1 MNNQTEQQLSSE
13 LQELYLENKQWLSDV
28 LFLEDEAAFFQKL
41 FESVLSSAVK
51 ENLVTEIL
59 FINAS
64 LKRLEER
71 RKEQKELILKH
82 QHLLENLIKDQSKK
96 ISLDLIIDNKKII
109 EEIKSLFTSEKLLKK
124 ELYILVETII
134 QKNKASHLLTN

>member
-64 LKRLEER
+64 LRQLEER

-96 ISLDLIIDNKKII
+96 IGLDLIIGNEKII
-109 EEIKSLFTSEKLLKK
+109 EEIKSLFISEKLLKK

-134 QKNKASHLLTN
+134 QKNKASHLLTD

>member
-1 MNNQTEQQLSSE
+1 M
-13 LQELYLENKQWLSDV
+13 
-28 LFLEDEAAFFQKL
+28 
-41 FESVLSSAVK
+41 SSAVK

-64 LKRLEER
+64 LRQLEER

-96 ISLDLIIDNKKII
+96 ISFDLIIDNEKII

-124 ELYILVETII
+124 ELYILVETLM
-134 QKNKASHLLTN
+134 QKNKASHLLAN

>member
-1 MNNQTEQQLSSE
+1 MNNQIEQQLSSE

-64 LKRLEER
+64 LRQLEER
-71 RKEQKELILKH
+71 RKEQKKLILKH
-82 QHLLENLIKDQSKK
+82 QCLLENLIKDQSKK
-96 ISLDLIIDNKKII
+96 IVLDLIIGNEKII

-124 ELYILVETII
+124 ELYILIETLMH
-134 QKNKASHLLTN
+134 KNKASHLLAN

>member
-13 LQELYLENKQWLSDV
+13 LQELYLENKQWLFDV

-64 LKRLEER
+64 LRQLEER

-96 ISLDLIIDNKKII
+96 ISFDLIIDNEKII
-109 EEIKSLFTSEKLLKK
+109 EEIKSLFISEKLLKK

-134 QKNKASHLLTN
+134 QKNKASHLLTH

>member
-51 ENLVTEIL
+51 ANLVTEIL

-64 LKRLEER
+64 LRQLEER
-71 RKEQKELILKH
+71 RKEQKDLILKH
-82 QHLLENLIKDQSKK
+82 QYLLENLIKDQSKK
-96 ISLDLIIDNKKII
+96 ISLDLIIDNEKII
-109 EEIKSLFTSEKLLKK
+109 EEIKSLFISEKLLKK
-124 ELYILVETII
+124 ELYILVETIM
-134 QKNKASHLLTN
+134 QKNKASHMLTN

>member
-51 ENLVTEIL
+51 ENLLTEIL

-64 LKRLEER
+64 LRQLEER
-71 RKEQKELILKH
+71 RKEQKDLILKH

-96 ISLDLIIDNKKII
+96 ISLDLIIDNEKII
-109 EEIKSLFTSEKLLKK
+109 EEIKSLFISEKLLKK

-134 QKNKASHLLTN
+134 QKNKASHLLTD

>member
-64 LKRLEER
+64 LKQLEER
-71 RKEQKELILKH
+71 REEQKKLILKH

-96 ISLDLIIDNKKII
+96 IGLDLIIDNEKII
-109 EEIKSLFTSEKLLKK
+109 EEIKSLFISEKLLKK

>member
-51 ENLVTEIL
+51 ENLLTEIL

-64 LKRLEER
+64 LRQLEER

-96 ISLDLIIDNKKII
+96 IGLDLIIGNEKII
-109 EEIKSLFTSEKLLKK
+109 EEIKSLFISEKLLKK

-134 QKNKASHLLTN
+134 QKNKASHLLTD

>member
-41 FESVLSSAVK
+41 FESVLLSAVK

-64 LKRLEER
+64 LKQLEER
-71 RKEQKELILKH
+71 RKEQKKLILKH

-96 ISLDLIIDNKKII
+96 IGLDLIIDNEKII
-109 EEIKSLFTSEKLLKK
+109 EEIKSLFISEKLLKK
-124 ELYILVETII
+124 ELYILVETSI
-134 QKNKASHLLTN
+134 QKNKASRLLTH

>member
-1 MNNQTEQQLSSE
+1 MNNQIEQQLSSE
-13 LQELYLENKQWLSDV
+13 MQELYLENKQWLSDV

-64 LKRLEER
+64 LRQLEER
-71 RKEQKELILKH
+71 RKEQKKLILKH
-82 QHLLENLIKDQSKK
+82 QCLLENLIKDQSKK
-96 ISLDLIIDNKKII
+96 ISFDLIIDNEKII
-109 EEIKSLFTSEKLLKK
+109 EEIKSLFISEKLLKK
-124 ELYILVETII
+124 ELYILVETLMH
-134 QKNKASHLLTN
+134 KNKASHLLAN

>member
-13 LQELYLENKQWLSDV
+13 LQELYLENKQWLSDL

-64 LKRLEER
+64 LKQLEER
-71 RKEQKELILKH
+71 REEQKELILKH

-96 ISLDLIIDNKKII
+96 IGLNLIIDNGKII
-109 EEIKSLFTSEKLLKK
+109 EEIKSLFISEKLLKK
-124 ELYILVETII
+124 ELYILVETIM
-134 QKNKASHLLTN
+134 QKNKSSHLLTN

>member
-13 LQELYLENKQWLSDV
+13 LQELYLENKQWLSDL

-64 LKRLEER
+64 LKQLEER
-71 RKEQKELILKH
+71 REEQKELILKH

-96 ISLDLIIDNKKII
+96 IGLNLIIDNGKII
-109 EEIKSLFTSEKLLKK
+109 EEIKSLFISEKLLKK

-134 QKNKASHLLTN
+134 QKNKSSHLLTN

>member
-51 ENLVTEIL
+51 ANLVTEIL

-64 LKRLEER
+64 LRQLEER
-71 RKEQKELILKH
+71 RKEQKDLILKH
-82 QHLLENLIKDQSKK
+82 QYLLENLIKDQSKK

-109 EEIKSLFTSEKLLKK
+109 EEIKSLFISEKLLKK
-124 ELYILVETII
+124 EPYILVETII
-134 QKNKASHLLTN
+134 QKNKASHLLTD

>member
-64 LKRLEER
+64 LRQLEER
-71 RKEQKELILKH
+71 RKVQKELILKH
-82 QHLLENLIKDQSKK
+82 QRLLENLIKDQSKK
-96 ISLDLIIDNKKII
+96 ISFDLIIDNEKII

-124 ELYILVETII
+124 ELYILVETLMH
-134 QKNKASHLLTN
+134 KNKANHLLAN

>member
-64 LKRLEER
+64 LKQLEER
-71 RKEQKELILKH
+71 
-82 QHLLENLIKDQSKK
+82 SKK
-96 ISLDLIIDNKKII
+96 N
-109 EEIKSLFTSEKLLKK
+109 LLKNISI
-124 ELYILVETII
+124 Y
-134 QKNKASHLLTN
+134 

>member
-64 LKRLEER
+64 LRQLEER
-71 RKEQKELILKH
+71 RKEQKDLILKH

-96 ISLDLIIDNKKII
+96 ISFDLIIDNEKII
-109 EEIKSLFTSEKLLKK
+109 EEIKSLFISEKLLKK

-134 QKNKASHLLTN
+134 QKNKASHLLTH

>member
-51 ENLVTEIL
+51 ENLLTEIL

-64 LKRLEER
+64 LRQLEER
-71 RKEQKELILKH
+71 RKEQKDLILKH

-96 ISLDLIIDNKKII
+96 ISFDLIIDNEKII
-109 EEIKSLFTSEKLLKK
+109 EEIKSLFISEKLLKK

-134 QKNKASHLLTN
+134 QKNKASHLLTD

>member
-96 ISLDLIIDNKKII
+96 ISFDLIIDNEKII
-109 EEIKSLFTSEKLLKK
+109 EEIKSLFTLEKLLKK
-124 ELYILVETII
+124 ELYILVETLMH
-134 QKNKASHLLTN
+134 KNKANHLLAN